1 MKRPATI
8 VVIIAHM
15 DGPLKGQV
23 QQFSQA
29 EITIGRLP
37 SCHVRFPANMTAIS
51 RNHAVIL
58 REGNRF
64 KLIDK
69 SSNGTLVNG
78 KRMNE
83 IWLKDG
89 DVLSIT
95 QGGPQ
100 IGFVTE
106 LSDIPAEPEDI
117 APPPQPTLPP
127 ATERPAI
134 SWPSKPLPVT
144 TPPTPPAPP
153 APSAAVRPPAAPPL
167 PSAPAVASGEKIRV
181 PLVIQYGPTI
191 RSFREVPV
199 VIGGSPRCDCRLD
212 HPLLLDEHARIFFAE
227 ESYWIK
233 DLTGKK
239 LICHNGHA
247 LGSQVA
253 LQANDEIALTEK
265 GPFFKF
271 LGGGRLAEIDK
282 PDHV

>member
-1 MKRPATI
+1 MKLPPTI

-51 RNHAVIL
+51 RNHAVIV

-64 KLIDK
+64 KLTDK

-78 KRMNE
+78 KKISE
-83 IWLKDG
+83 TWLKDG

-117 APPPQPTLPP
+117 ARDPQPILPP
-127 ATERPAI
+127 VAEKPAI
-134 SWPSKPLPVT
+134 SWPSKPQPVAA
-144 TPPTPPAPP
+144 PPAPP
-153 APSAAVRPPAAPPL
+153 APSASAPTAAAPPL
-167 PSAPAVASGEKIRV
+167 PSAPAVANGAKTRV

-199 VIGGSPRCDCRLD
+199 VVGTSSRCDCRLD
-212 HPLLLDEHARIFFAE
+212 HPLLLDEHAQIFFADN
-227 ESYWIK
+227 SYWVK

-239 LICHNGHA
+239 LICRNNIA
-247 LGSQVA
+247 IGSQVA
-253 LQANDEIALTEK
+253 LQTNDEIAMTEK

-271 LGGGRLAEIDK
+271 LGGGRLAEIEKSDRA
-282 PDHV
+282 

>member
-1 MKRPATI
+1 MKQPATI

-69 SSNGTLVNG
+69 SSNGTFVNG
-78 KRMNE
+78 KKATE
-83 IWLKDG
+83 LWLKDG

-106 LSDIPAEPEDI
+106 ISDLPAEPEDVM
-117 APPPQPTLPP
+117 PTPQPPSAP
-127 ATERPAI
+127 VAEKPAI
-134 SWPSKPLPVT
+134 SWPSKPLP
-144 TPPTPPAPP
+144 TP
-153 APSAAVRPPAAPPL
+153 PPL
-167 PSAPAVASGEKIRV
+167 PAAARPPLPAVSSMPTTEKSKH

-191 RSFREVPV
+191 RSFQELPV
-199 VIGGSPRCDCRLD
+199 VIGKSPRCDCPLD
-212 HPLLLDEHARIFFAE
+212 HEQLHDQHGQFFFSDGA
-227 ESYWIK
+227 YWIK
-233 DLTGKK
+233 DLTGQNQV
-239 LICHNGHA
+239 LRNGQPI
-247 LGSQVA
+247 GNQVA
-253 LQANDEIALTEK
+253 MEARDEIALTIN
-265 GPFFKF
+265 GPFFRF

-282 PDHV
+282 NI